1 MGIGHMAESFV
12 LPIMT
17 AAPASVL
24 AEPVVEGGEDPPS
37 DFSIE
42 EAAVDA
48 LLIDAAAV
56 DVPAAAPPPDPL
68 QMLIE
73 DLSGITGALRPA
85 PPPDAAEAGAVLTD
99 GKPVLSEAG
108 PRIALAMPVDA
119 APANPA
125 PAGPAPAPQ
134 IQADPLAPL
143 FDSLPADP
151 APPPGPAPA
160 AREDRVEVALAPE
173 ELGRIR
179 MVMTAPAPP
188 PDAAEA
194 GAVLTDGKPV
204 LSDAGPRIAL
214 AVPVDAA
221 PANPAPA
228 GPAPAD
234 AAPVGPL
241 AADPAPAPQVQAD
254 PLAPLFDSLPADPA
268 PPPGPAPVAREAAPA
283 PAVLPPSRIP
293 VPHVARQIVEAVV
306 TAREDRVEVALAP
319 EELGR
324 IRMVMTGPDHS
335 PHVMVWAERPEVL
348 DQLRRNTAILQDCFG
363 DAGMADASF
372 EFQGEG
378 GSGSEGRQPLP
389 DSLRAGFDMAEPV
402 SIPLAWTPMAV
413 PARLD
418 IRI

>member
-134 IQADPLAPL
+134 I
-143 FDSLPADP
+143 
-151 APPPGPAPA
+151 
-160 AREDRVEVALAPE
+160 
-173 ELGRIR
+173 
-179 MVMTAPAPP
+179 
-188 PDAAEA
+188 
-194 GAVLTDGKPV
+194 
-204 LSDAGPRIAL
+204 
-214 AVPVDAA
+214 
-221 PANPAPA
+221 
-228 GPAPAD
+228 
-234 AAPVGPL
+234 
-241 AADPAPAPQVQAD
+241 QAD